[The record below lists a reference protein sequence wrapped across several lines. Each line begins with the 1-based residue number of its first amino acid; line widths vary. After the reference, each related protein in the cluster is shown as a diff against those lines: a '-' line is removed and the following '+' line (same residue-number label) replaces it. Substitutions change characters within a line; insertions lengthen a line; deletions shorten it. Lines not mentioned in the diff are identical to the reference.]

1 MKNIISITLSIII
14 IFSMAATGSIADAQS
29 LSNAKSQNV
38 SSRYYFKPI
47 HFVHH
52 YKLIQIKQST
62 CTNRGYSIY
71 RCSIC
76 GKERFIYKELAKHTI
91 VIDKAIKATCAN
103 DGLTEGSHC
112 DKCGKIIVKQEVI
125 DALTDCTYEETI
137 VPATPQ
143 KDGAEKYYCKRC
155 DIEQTNKISRPKAIK
170 MYIDKGYTTDFY
182 YTGKAIKPQIDVLD
196 AKGNKI
202 HAYYS
207 VTFENNV
214 NIGIASVTVDFG
226 NSSYDK
232 YNGTLTAHFNIIEK
246 KGTSLTSLKRPAI
259 IKIQAVKPLL
269 IYYTYIENAEQYEF
283 QYSKQK
289 SFKDYKKLYTTPLN
303 NKTFGTLSTNTKAD
317 SGKEIYVRLMA
328 INKEK
333 GIMSPW
339 SEVKSVK
346 LNS

>member
-1 MKNIISITLSIII
+1 
-14 IFSMAATGSIADAQS
+14 
-29 LSNAKSQNV
+29 
-38 SSRYYFKPI
+38 
-47 HFVHH
+47 
-52 YKLIQIKQST
+52 
-62 CTNRGYSIY
+62 
-71 RCSIC
+71 
-76 GKERFIYKELAKHTI
+76 
-91 VIDKAIKATCAN
+91 
-103 DGLTEGSHC
+103 
-112 DKCGKIIVKQEVI
+112 
-125 DALTDCTYEETI
+125 
-137 VPATPQ
+137 
-143 KDGAEKYYCKRC
+143 
-155 DIEQTNKISRPKAIK
+155 

-226 NSSYDK
+226 NSSCDK
-232 YNGTLTAHFNIIEK
+232 YNATLTANFNIIEK
-246 KGTSLTSLKRPAI
+246 KSTSLTSLKRPAI
-259 IKIQAVKPLL
+259 IKIQAVKPFL

-283 QYSKQK
+283 QYSEQK

-303 NKTFGTLSTNTKAD
+303 NKTFGTLTINAKAD
-317 SGKEIYVRLMA
+317 SGKEIYVRVRA